1 MSRNNRPSRYYD
13 EMSNSKSK
21 EELADEIGFKIPED
35 GYWGNVPSRL
45 CGLVG
50 GALGGEAVKK
60 AVEDFENKLR

>member
-1 MSRNNRPSRYYD
+1 MSRKIRYSKYYN
-13 EMSNSKSK
+13 EMENAKSK
-21 EELADEIGFKIPED
+21 EELAEEIGFKIPED

-50 GALGGEAVKK
+50 GALGGEAVKT